1 MYVIYKKEASI
12 EAINN
17 NDVDPI
23 AVCDTYDEAEAIVGG
38 DEVIYDIDDNG
49 DAKYV

>member
-1 MYVIYKKEASI
+1 MYTIYKKDVNI

-23 AVCDTYDEAEAIVGG
+23 AVCNTYDEAEAIVKK